1 MDVSLAGL
9 IGSALAIVAGMTSYF
24 LTVPFIEKRLRELS
38 LKDTPEQRQDLEF
51 KLGVMRRLILSV
63 GFVAFGWSGY
73 MLGKRLLG
81 PMLGE

>member
-51 KLGVMRRLILSV
+51 KLGVMRRLILTMDVVVFGLV
-63 GFVAFGWSGY
+63 GYWVGKAVAG
-73 MLGKRLLG
+73 
-81 PMLGE
+81 

>member
-38 LKDTPEQRQDLEF
+38 PKDTPEQRQDLKF
-51 KLGVMRRLILSV
+51 KLGVMRRLILTMDVVVFGLV
-63 GFVAFGWSGY
+63 GYWVGKAVAG
-73 MLGKRLLG
+73 
-81 PMLGE
+81 

>member
-38 LKDTPEQRQDLEF
+38 PKDTPEQRQDLEF
-51 KLGVMRRLILSV
+51 KLGVMRRLILTMDVVVFGLV
-63 GFVAFGWSGY
+63 GYWVGKAVAG
-73 MLGKRLLG
+73 
-81 PMLGE
+81 